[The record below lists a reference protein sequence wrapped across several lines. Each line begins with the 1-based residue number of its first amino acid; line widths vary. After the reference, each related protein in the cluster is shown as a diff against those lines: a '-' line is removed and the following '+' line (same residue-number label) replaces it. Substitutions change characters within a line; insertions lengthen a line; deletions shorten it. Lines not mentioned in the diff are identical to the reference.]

1 LVKNFGTKEGGSMIS
16 TTQGKVLKQVD
27 TGQKKV
33 EQPTFE
39 GDDSLGRRYSWCLS
53 VWLWRA
59 LQQPG
64 LVSC

>member
-1 LVKNFGTKEGGSMIS
+1 MIS